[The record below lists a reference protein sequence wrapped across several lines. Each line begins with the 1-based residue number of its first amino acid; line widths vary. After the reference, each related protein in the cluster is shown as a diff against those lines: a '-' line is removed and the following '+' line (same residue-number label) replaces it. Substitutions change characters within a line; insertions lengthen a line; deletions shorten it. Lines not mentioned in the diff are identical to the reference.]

1 MTIDITIVFI
11 VLIGAVILF
20 SLEKMPIDLTA
31 VSVMV
36 VLLATGIITPEEAIA
51 GFSNPATI
59 TVGAMFIISAALNR
73 TGALRFFG
81 DMSTRMYRYGFIF
94 ALIITMIVVAFI
106 SAFINNT
113 PVVAVFIPILLK
125 VARDNNIAPSKLL
138 MPLSFAAIFGGTCTL
153 IGTSTNILVSSIAVQ
168 YGEPAFGM
176 FEFTKLG
183 IIFLAVGIL
192 YMVFIG
198 EKLLPKRKTES
209 DLTQSFRMNNYI
221 TDIVVLPEA
230 KSVNTRLVESP
241 LVKELD
247 LDVIYVI
254 REGNRLLRPINTI
267 FVEPGDILRV
277 RCDVEKIRSIHERV
291 GIALKSSLK
300 IKQEDLE
307 ADDVFLVEAI
317 IAPNSML
324 EGHSLKSINFRYKF
338 RATALAL
345 RHRGQLLQE
354 GFATTRLSAGD
365 ALLIEVRKENY
376 EYLKNNPN
384 FVLVSDV
391 PIIKYRKRKI
401 IPAVA
406 VVAGVVAVATAGIL
420 PIMAAALIGSI
431 LLVLLGCINLDEA
444 YQAIDWKI
452 IFLLGGILSLGLAM
466 EKTGA
471 ALMVSELIISSLGI
485 FGPVVVLSAFYL
497 LTSMLTETMSNNATA
512 VLLSPIAINAALT
525 MGVDPRPFLVAI
537 MFGASASFMTPVG
550 YQTNS
555 MIYSVGQYKFTD
567 FLKVGTPL
575 NIIFWFIAS
584 LLIPV
589 FFPFS

>member
-1 MTIDITIVFI
+1 MTLEIGIVFI
-11 VLIGAVILF
+11 ILIGAIILF

-31 VSVMV
+31 IVVMAA
-36 VLLATGIITPEEAIA
+36 LLLTGIITPGEAVS

-59 TVGAMFIISAALNR
+59 TVGAMFIISAALNK

-81 DMSTRMYRYGFIF
+81 DISTRMFRYGFTF
-94 ALIITMIVVAFI
+94 ALIVTMLIVAFV

-125 VARDNNIAPSKLL
+125 VARDNGIAPSKLL
-138 MPLSFAAIFGGTCTL
+138 MPLSYASIFGGVCTL

-168 YGEPAFGM
+168 YGQPAFGM

-183 IIFLAVGIL
+183 VVFLVIGIL
-192 YMVFIG
+192 YMILFGVRLI
-198 EKLLPKRKTES
+198 PTRKKET

-221 TDIVVLPEA
+221 TDIVVLPQA
-230 KSVNTRLVESP
+230 KSVGKRLVDSP

-247 LDVIYVI
+247 LDVMYVL

-267 FVEPGDILRV
+267 FVEAGDLLRV
-277 RCDVEKIRSIHERV
+277 RCDIEKIRSLQERV
-291 GIALKSSLK
+291 GIVLKSNLK
-300 IKQEDLE
+300 IKQEDIE

-317 IAPNSML
+317 IAPNSEL
-324 EGHSLKSINFRYKF
+324 EGQSLKSINFRYKF

-354 GFATTRLSAGD
+354 AFATTRLSAGD

-376 EYLKNNPN
+376 DYLKNNQN
-384 FVLVSDV
+384 FVLVSDIHI
-391 PIIKYRKRKI
+391 PKYRKRKI
-401 IPAVA
+401 IPAVII
-406 VVAGVVAVATAGIL
+406 VAGVVTVAAAGIL
-420 PIMAAALIGSI
+420 PIVGSALIGSI
-431 LLVLLGCINLDEA
+431 LLVLLGCINLEEA

-452 IFLLGGILSLGLAM
+452 IFLLGGILSLGFAL

-471 ALMVSELIISSLGI
+471 AILVSEIMIDSLGSM
-485 FGPVVVLSAFYL
+485 GPIIVLAAFYL
-497 LTSMLTETMSNNATA
+497 LTSILTESMSNNATA
-512 VLLSPIAINAALT
+512 VLLAPIAINAAVV

-537 MFGASASFMTPVG
+537 MFGSSASFMTPVG
-550 YQTNS
+550 YQTNT
-555 MIYSVGQYKFTD
+555 MIYSVGEYRFSD

-584 LLIPV
+584 LMIPF
-589 FFPFS
+589 FFPF